1 MLSPDL
7 IKRRLLEHI
16 ADDDRSHL
24 DVSPAAGG
32 WRPFLPGVSMLPLS
46 EAEGRLS
53 YLLRFAPGARLP
65 PHRHPADEE
74 CIVLDGRLRIGSHTE
89 VAQNAYHRAHA
100 GSLHPSIV
108 APEGATIFL
117 RGAWP
122 RAEDLL

>member
-1 MLSPDL
+1 MQSPDTL
-7 IKRRLLEHI
+7 KRRLLERI
-16 ADDDRSHL
+16 ADADRSHL
-24 DVSPAAGG
+24 DVAPAAGG
-32 WRPFLPGVSMLPLS
+32 WRPFLPGVCMLPLA

-74 CIVLDGRLRIGSHTE
+74 CIVLAGRLRIGSHTE

-108 APEGATIFL
+108 APDGATIFL
-117 RGAWP
+117 RGAVP

>member
-1 MLSPDL
+1 MQSPDTL
-7 IKRRLLEHI
+7 KRRLLERI

-24 DVSPAAGG
+24 DVTPAAGG
-32 WRPFLPGVSMLPLS
+32 WRPFLPGVSMLPLA

-74 CIVLDGRLRIGSHTE
+74 CIVLSGRLHIGSHTE
-89 VAQNAYHRAHA
+89 VAQHAYHRARA

-108 APEGATIFL
+108 APDGATIFL
-117 RGAWP
+117 RGAVP